1 MARWWV
7 TISVVWY
14 WAASMPIWR
23 TQVYFSW
30 EASTD
35 MGCIMVPATKLS
47 QKKIHTDMAN
57 PSGDRGLISA
67 RARGTS
73 QVRAR

>member
-1 MARWWV
+1 
-7 TISVVWY
+7 
-14 WAASMPIWR
+14 MPIWR

-30 EASTD
+30 EGSTD

-57 PSGDRGLISA
+57 PSGDKNFTSA
-67 RARGTS
+67 RDIGTS